1 MIEHQRCRAVTM
13 RGLVSQAWRC
23 LSPLLVLVALLLMA
37 APVGSAAAGAPPARP
52 GGDQLALMAVQQAA
66 LADPDAAAG
75 DSFGYAVAV
84 DGDTALVGAE
94 AKTVAG
100 RVNAGAVFVY
110 TRTGTTWSQQ
120 TELTAADG
128 AATDYF
134 GGSVALA
141 GDTAVVGAYGKS
153 VGGHADAGV
162 AYIYT
167 RAGTVWS
174 QKAELS
180 DPDAAAGDY
189 FGISVALAGDTAL
202 VGAYGAAFDGHAG
215 AGAAYVYTRTGT
227 AWSQQAELTADD
239 AAVNDYFGYSVALS
253 GDTALV
259 GAAYKT
265 VSGQSSA
272 GAAYVFTRTGTT
284 WPQQAKLSDPDAA
297 TNDQFGSSLALSG
310 GTALVG
316 AEGKAV
322 DGQTGAGAAYI
333 CASTGANWS
342 QQAELSDP
350 DAAESDAFGSSVAL
364 AGDKAV
370 VGARWKTVGGYPG
383 AGAAYIY
390 TRTGAT
396 WPQQAELSD
405 PDAATNDRFGWSV
418 ALSGDTA
425 LVGAAYKTVGGQSG
439 AGAAY
444 VDVLRAA
451 PSLSLKAAPHRLQV
465 GKQLALSG
473 RVKHLLA
480 SVKKVRICRQVGR
493 HLDTLATLKLTRSGA
508 FRWAM
513 KPHKRG
519 KWVFVAVYEDAGA
532 HSLLA
537 WFSKP
542 VTVTVHK

>member
-52 GGDQLALMAVQQAA
+52 GGDQLALMAVQQAV

-162 AYIYT
+162 AYVYT
-167 RAGTVWS
+167 RSGGTWS
-174 QKAELS
+174 QQTKLS

-215 AGAAYVYTRTGT
+215 AGAAYVYTR
-227 AWSQQAELTADD
+227 S
-239 AAVNDYFGYSVALS
+239 
-253 GDTALV
+253 
-259 GAAYKT
+259 
-265 VSGQSSA
+265 
-272 GAAYVFTRTGTT
+272 GTT

-297 TNDQFGSSLALSG
+297 TNDHFGSSLALSG

-333 CASTGANWS
+333 YTGTGANWS

-425 LVGAAYKTVGGQSG
+425 LVGAAYKTVGDQSG